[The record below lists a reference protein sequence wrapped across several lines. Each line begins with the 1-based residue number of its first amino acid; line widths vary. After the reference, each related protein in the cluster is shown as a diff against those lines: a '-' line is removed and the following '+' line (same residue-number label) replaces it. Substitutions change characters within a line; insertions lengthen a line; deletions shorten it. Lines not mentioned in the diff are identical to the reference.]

1 MAGKKKTTP
10 DDEQPA
16 LLEWAAAALGLLL
29 TLAALA
35 VVLVE
40 AFAERTP
47 PDIDLRVLSIAPAGA
62 GWRVEIEAEN
72 RGRAT
77 AADLRIEGE
86 VAGETAETQIAY
98 LPGRG
103 TERATLGFR
112 EDPRGDELELAI
124 RGWTEP

>member
-1 MAGKKKTTP
+1 MAAKNKATP
-10 DDEQPA
+10 DNEQPA
-16 LLEWAAAALGLLL
+16 VLEWAAAALGLLL
-29 TLAALA
+29 TLAALV

-40 AFAERTP
+40 AFSPRTP
-47 PDIDLRVLSIAPAGA
+47 PDIDLRVLAIAPAGA
-62 GWRVEIEAEN
+62 GWRVEIEASN

-86 VAGETAETQIAY
+86 VAGETAQTQIAY

-103 TERATLGFR
+103 SERATLGFDH
-112 EDPRGDELELAI
+112 DPRGDLELTV